1 MHLGVNHRHEYRVL
15 QIPLLFLTLFLIAVD
30 QVVNQTIEALVF
42 LAIALDQAF
51 HLATFLL

>member
-15 QIPLLFLTLFLIAVD
+15 QIPLLFFTIFLIAVD
-30 QVVNQTIEALVF
+30 QVVNQTIEALVL